1 MQAFDSIKTFCNKN
15 PKQAV
20 IGAAI
25 ILAVVIGLLSIG
37 SNLSSWKTY
46 DFPQAALAMKL
57 PQPPVAV
64 ADTKVPGF
72 SQWTMQNEDIALV
85 IGAVKLTGQEK
96 PAAALGSTIEYVRQ
110 GIQNNPNI
118 EKAEF
123 KLNQRQQGR
132 KTVNYLTGTAIFKDG
147 DAKANTYVEGL
158 FHMTDASIG
167 FVYAHYNTP
176 KGEELLR
183 DMFETVSC
191 E

>member
-20 IGAAI
+20 IAAAI

-64 ADTKVPGF
+64 EDTKVPGF

-96 PAAALGSTIEYVRQ
+96 PAAALASTVEYVRQ

-118 EKAEF
+118 DTTEF

-132 KTVNYLTGTAIFKDG
+132 KTVNYLTGVAVFKDG
-147 DAKANTYVEGL
+147 EAKAKTYVEGI
-158 FHMTDASIG
+158 FHLSDHCIG

-176 KGEELLR
+176 KGEEILR
-183 DMFETVSC
+183 DIFATVIC